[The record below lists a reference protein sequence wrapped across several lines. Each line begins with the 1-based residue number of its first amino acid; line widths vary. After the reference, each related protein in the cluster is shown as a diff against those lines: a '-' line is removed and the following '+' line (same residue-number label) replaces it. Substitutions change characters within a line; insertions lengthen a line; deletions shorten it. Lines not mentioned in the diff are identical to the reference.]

1 MPFSDIIGHEKQLAS
16 LRWALEED
24 RLHHAYLFL
33 GPEGVG
39 KRTLALSLAK
49 AIQCLERPHDF
60 CGECANC
67 VRTQNGN
74 HPDVHGVAPLAEKR
88 EITIQQVRELEKDL
102 SFRAFSG
109 RKKIAIVDPAH
120 LMNFYAQNALLKTL
134 EEPPRDSLLIL
145 ISTSV
150 GGLLPTV
157 LSRCLRLSFAHL
169 PSEDVVDFLVSRK
182 AMKREQAVLLAA
194 MTMGSLGKALSS
206 DMEDLVQKR
215 KAWVEEIVALS
226 QRDCKGWMALAE
238 RLAGDREESLKFL
251 DWVGGWFRD
260 ILIYRVAGTGQV
272 FSNIDMTRNITEQ
285 ANTYS
290 LEKIFFL
297 LSEVS
302 RTSAR
307 IRRNVNRRMA
317 LENFLMKVSSPG
329 SEFHGR
335 LNSETVNS

>member
-16 LRWALEED
+16 LRWTLEEN

-39 KRTLALSLAK
+39 KRTLALSLAM

-60 CGECANC
+60 CGKCANC

-74 HPDVHGVAPLAEKR
+74 HPDVHVVGPLPGKR
-88 EITIQQVRELEKDL
+88 EITIQQVRELEKEL

-109 RKKIAIVDPAH
+109 KKKIAIVDPAH
-120 LMNFYAQNALLKTL
+120 LMNFSAQNALLKTL
-134 EEPPRDSLLIL
+134 EEPPRDSLMIL
-145 ISTSV
+145 ISMSA

-169 PSEDVVDFLVSRK
+169 PPEDVVDFLVSQK
-182 AMKREQAVLLAA
+182 AMKREQAELLAG
-194 MTMGSLGKALSS
+194 MTMGSLGRALSS
-206 DMEDLVQKR
+206 EMEDLVQKR
-215 KAWVEEIVALS
+215 KAWVEEIVALNQGDS
-226 QRDCKGWMALAE
+226 KGWMALAE

-260 ILIYRVAGTGQV
+260 ILIYRVAGGVQA
-272 FSNIDMTRNITEQ
+272 FSNIDMIRNIKEQ
-285 ANTYS
+285 ADTHS
-290 LEKIFFL
+290 LERILFL
-297 LSEVS
+297 LSEAS
-302 RTSAR
+302 RTTAR

-317 LENFLMKVSSPG
+317 LENFLMKVSSYG
-329 SEFHGR
+329 
-335 LNSETVNS
+335 